1 MQSLSSSYVIPVTLS
16 VFLHATLVIAVAW
29 GWESKPERREINIP
43 NYVPV
48 KKYDLKTTTPKLAA
62 PKPKPK
68 KIDLTAQRA
77 EDERKK
83 KILEQQRVAEQK
95 RLQTEKDRQEKERM
109 EKAKAEQ
116 QRLEREQQQAE
127 QRRMEQQLAEALL
140 EEEEL
145 LQGVEDEEMAL
156 SYVEAIR
163 NRIQQN
169 WRLPPS
175 ARNGMECELSIQL
188 VPTGRVVNVTIVKSS
203 GNGSFD
209 RSAEQAVLK
218 VEQFP
223 EIKDIPLRVFEQNF
237 RHFTMRFRPED
248 LRQ

>member
-1 MQSLSSSYVIPVTLS
+1 MQSLSSSYVIPVALS
-16 VFLHATLVIAVAW
+16 VFLHAVLVVTVAW
-29 GWESKPERREINIP
+29 GWEAKPERREIDIP
-43 NYVPV
+43 NYVPI
-48 KKYDLKTTTPKLAA
+48 KKYELKATTPKVAA

-77 EDERKK
+77 EEERKK
-83 KILEQQRVAEQK
+83 KLAEQRRLSEQK
-95 RLQTEKDRQEKERM
+95 RLQAEKDRQEQEKM
-109 EKAKAEQ
+109 EKAQAER
-116 QRLEREQQQAE
+116 QRLEREQREAD
-127 QRRMEQQLAEALL
+127 QRRREEQLADALL

-145 LQGVEDEEMAL
+145 LQGEEDEEMAQ

-163 NRIQQN
+163 DRIQQN

-175 ARNGMECELSIQL
+175 ARNGMECELSIQM
-188 VPTGRVVNVTIVKSS
+188 VPTGRVVDVTITKSS
-203 GNGSFD
+203 GNAAFD

-223 EIKDIPLRVFEQNF
+223 EIKEIPSRVFEQNF